1 MAGHFSPPTLPG
13 YKAKCT
19 VLMMKMPLCSHDAL
33 QYHWVF
39 NAMLYSVIKII
50 YGPEVGNIAKC
61 VVYRMGDV
69 SIYAL
74 KSR

>member
-1 MAGHFSPPTLPG
+1 MQQLFIYMIRPS
-13 YKAKCT
+13 
-19 VLMMKMPLCSHDAL
+19 
-33 QYHWVF
+33 
-39 NAMLYSVIKII
+39 LYSVIKIL